1 MVESFMTKKNK
12 LKNGSTN
19 SKELVEVLS
28 MIDKSR
34 KKLSA
39 NLKSSPA
46 VVLDL
51 ICAANKLDKFI
62 KTSKNIK

>member
-1 MVESFMTKKNK
+1 MLKKNK

-19 SKELVEVLS
+19 IKELGEVLN

-34 KKLSA
+34 KKLST
-39 NLKSSPA
+39 NPKSSPT

-51 ICAANKLDKFI
+51 ICAANKLNTFI
-62 KTSKNIK
+62 KASKNIK

>member
-1 MVESFMTKKNK
+1 MLKKNK

-19 SKELVEVLS
+19 IKELEKVLN

-34 KKLSA
+34 KKLST
-39 NLKSSPA
+39 NPRSSPA

-51 ICAANKLDKFI
+51 ICAANKLNTFI
-62 KTSKNIK
+62 KASKNIK

>member
-1 MVESFMTKKNK
+1 MLKKNK

-19 SKELVEVLS
+19 IKELGEVLN

-34 KKLSA
+34 KKLST
-39 NLKSSPA
+39 NPRSSPA

-51 ICAANKLDKFI
+51 ICAANKLNTFI
-62 KTSKNIK
+62 KISKNIK

>member
-1 MVESFMTKKNK
+1 MLKKNK

-19 SKELVEVLS
+19 TRELGEVLN

-34 KKLSA
+34 KKLST
-39 NLKSSPA
+39 NPRSSPA

-51 ICAANKLDKFI
+51 ICAANKLNTFI
-62 KTSKNIK
+62 KASKNIK

>member
-1 MVESFMTKKNK
+1 MMKTNK

-19 SKELVEVLS
+19 PKELRKVLD

-34 KKLSA
+34 KKLST
-39 NLKSSPA
+39 NPRSSPA

-51 ICAANKLDKFI
+51 ICAANKLNSYI
-62 KTSKNIK
+62 KASKI

>member
-1 MVESFMTKKNK
+1 MLKKNI

-19 SKELVEVLS
+19 IKELEKVLN

-34 KKLSA
+34 KKLST
-39 NLKSSPA
+39 NPRSSPA

-51 ICAANKLDKFI
+51 ICAANKLNTFI
-62 KTSKNIK
+62 KASKNIK

>member
-1 MVESFMTKKNK
+1 MLKKNK
-12 LKNGSTN
+12 LKNGSAN
-19 SKELVEVLS
+19 SKEPGKVLN

-39 NLKSSPA
+39 NPRSSPA

-51 ICAANKLDKFI
+51 ICAANKLNSYI
-62 KTSKNIK
+62 KASKI

>member
-1 MVESFMTKKNK
+1 MLEKNK
-12 LKNGSTN
+12 LKNGSSN
-19 SKELVEVLS
+19 SKELGEVLS
-28 MIDKSR
+28 MIDRSR
-34 KKLSA
+34 KKLSI
-39 NLKSSPA
+39 NPISSPT